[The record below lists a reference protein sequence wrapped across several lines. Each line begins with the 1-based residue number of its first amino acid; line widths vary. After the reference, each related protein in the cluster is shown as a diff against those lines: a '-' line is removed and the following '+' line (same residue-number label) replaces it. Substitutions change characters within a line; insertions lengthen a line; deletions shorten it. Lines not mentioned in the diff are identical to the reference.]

1 MKTVE
6 FTKKHTYG
14 GVIFEKGDKLECPD
28 DRAATL
34 VKAGVAKAPRA
45 KEKAED

>member
-6 FTKKHTYG
+6 FTKKHFYG
-14 GVIFEKGDKLECPD
+14 GVPFEKGDKLDCPD
-28 DRAATL
+28 DRAEAL
-34 VKAGVAKAPRA
+34 VKAGVAKAPKS